1 MRGLLKFAAK
11 RIAQAIPML
20 LAVSIIIYALL
31 QAMPGDPLDMYLENP
46 SASPE
51 AIEAIKEAHGLNQP
65 VYIQYLDWLTGILT
79 GDWGVSINSQR
90 QVIDVICERV
100 VPTLQLT
107 ATSFLLALAIA
118 LPLGVRSAIK
128 KGETFD
134 NVTTPL
140 TFFGISMPSFWF
152 GLMLQL
158 LFAVT
163 LHWLPSAGRY
173 SLGGPGAGSV
183 PDLLRHLIM
192 PSIVLALIYI
202 ASWTRY
208 ARSNYL
214 EVLGQDYIRTARAKG
229 LKERVVLFRHAL
241 RNALIPM
248 VTVVMLDIPVLFSGA
263 VITETVFAWPG
274 MGSLFFD
281 SLTKQDF
288 PILMGILMVNAIL
301 VILSNLLADI
311 IYAALDP
318 RIKY

>member
-1 MRGLLKFAAK
+1 MFKYTVK
-11 RIAQAIPML
+11 RILLAIPML
-20 LAVSIIIYALL
+20 LAVSIVIYALL

-51 AIEAIKEAHGLNQP
+51 AIEAIKRAHGLDQP
-65 VYIQYLDWLTGILT
+65 VYIQYLSWLKGILT
-79 GDWGVSINSQR
+79 GDWGRSINSSRPVVQL
-90 QVIDVICERV
+90 IGERV
-100 VPTLQLT
+100 IPTLQLT
-107 ATSFLLALAIA
+107 GTSFLIALIIS
-118 LPLGVRSAIK
+118 LPLGITSALK
-128 KGETFD
+128 KGKLFD

-140 TFFGISMPSFWF
+140 TFLGISMPSFWF

-158 LFAVT
+158 IFAVT
-163 LHWLPSAGRY
+163 LHWLPSAGRF
-173 SLGGPGAGSV
+173 SLSGPGAGGTV
-183 PDLLRHLIM
+183 DFLKHLIL
-192 PSIVLALIYI
+192 PSIVLSLMYI

-214 EVLGQDYIRTARAKG
+214 EVLNQDFVRTARAKG
-229 LKERVVLFRHAL
+229 LSERKVLFLHAM

-281 SLTKQDF
+281 SLSKQDF
-288 PILMGILMVNAIL
+288 PILMGILMVNAVL

-311 IYAALDP
+311 FYAVLDP